1 LESTEF
7 YRFQQALESG
17 SGPGGRRFKSSLP
30 DQLFQVH
37 KQDFWFFVYIAVVDF
52 VDGQSHR
59 VRYGG
64 DPTSRQEGTVLRHN
78 FEQWLNR
85 KKTNCGARLLEI
97 SPDPAGSGW
106 NQYAYATNPNSFVD
120 PTGLVICAPGA
131 TNGED
136 PWCGMNG
143 GAGGGPGAGD
153 DGDGGGPGGFA
164 GLGIGQ
170 LSGFASDNPF
180 EIPDFPSGGSISI
193 PCDFGICG
201 PGFGPLGFE
210 EGQGDSVT
218 DDSSVTVAGNGV
230 CYYVL
235 VNPCGANNGTPQTPK
250 NPCPIG
256 SGKQFSG
263 GISVSGATVNPLTS
277 GGGSVGG
284 GNFQTFDNETN
295 NYTYTYSG
303 SGLGMDVGAS
313 VQAVGAWGSG
323 GWGGPF
329 NSINISIGVYSGSIF
344 WSPGKGGWIGASFG
358 YGLGLPGVA
367 YEKTNYRCR

>member
-1 LESTEF
+1 
-7 YRFQQALESG
+7 
-17 SGPGGRRFKSSLP
+17 
-30 DQLFQVH
+30 LFQVH

-180 EIPDFPSGGSISI
+180 EIPDFPSGGSIDI

-235 VNPCGANNGTPQTPK
+235 VNPCAANNGQPK
-250 NPCPIG
+250 SPARQQCEQKAEQQYQQAKSAAATNAFTAAKYTFFVTEGFNAAAGCAIG
-256 SGKQFSG
+256 AGVGAAFGTTVAEFTG
-263 GISVSGATVNPLTS
+263 GTSSFGGAGVGCFT
-277 GGGSVGG
+277 GGVDMALNGLAPAALWGGVGG
-284 GNFQTFDNETN
+284 TISYLVDRNA
-295 NYTYTYSG
+295 
-303 SGLGMDVGAS
+303 AS
-313 VQAVGAWGSG
+313 NDYNQAMQACSQI
-323 GWGGPF
+323 P
-329 NSINISIGVYSGSIF
+329 
-344 WSPGKGGWIGASFG
+344 
-358 YGLGLPGVA
+358 
-367 YEKTNYRCR
+367 